1 MESPPSISFAVTLL
15 VAVAVLTATPLLQ
28 HLAELLDRLRRWSP
42 VTALGQLRLATSADT
57 AWPVVSDM
65 PPRQRRSRRGRQ
77 AQPRTVA
84 SVPVERTRPVTAVH
98 TPTGD
103 GAVFE
108 APQLPP
114 GPPSPPRGEPAIG
127 DVVSSS
133 EQPVLEL
140 EPGGD
145 QLNVVVNVSYARSE
159 HGQRAVRVLDRRGQ
173 VLLQLTAAQAHQLA
187 LDLTQSADVV
197 GSIRVAAGYDN

>member
-1 MESPPSISFAVTLL
+1 MESLQAPSFVVTLL
-15 VAVAVLTATPLLQ
+15 VLAVVA
-28 HLAELLDRLRRWSP
+28 
-42 VTALGQLRLATSADT
+42 LATLPQLALLVERLPRLNPLGSLSLASAVDE
-57 AWPVVSDM
+57 AWPVIVDM
-65 PPRQRRSRRGRQ
+65 PPRQQRRTRRSRQQ
-77 AQPRTVA
+77 ARPGA
-84 SVPVERTRPVTAVH
+84 SAPVPVERTRPVTAVH

-103 GAVFE
+103 AAVFE
-108 APQLPP
+108 APPQLPP
-114 GPPSPPRGEPAIG
+114 GPQSPPRGEPAVG
-127 DVVSSS
+127 DVVNSS

-140 EPGGD
+140 EPSGD

-159 HGQRAVRVLDRRGQ
+159 NGQRAVRILDRRGQ